1 MESMSLGGRSMRYV
15 GLFFVLGLLLATVSS
30 AYADCPAHE
39 QTASAAKA
47 SSAAQAKLK
56 QSQADHQG

>member
-1 MESMSLGGRSMRYV
+1 MRYV

-39 QTASAAKA
+39 QTASAAHT
-47 SSAAQAKLK
+47 SSATQAKLK
-56 QSQADHQG
+56 QSQADHQS

>member
-1 MESMSLGGRSMRYV
+1 MRYT
-15 GLFFVLGLLLATVSS
+15 GLFFALGLLLASVSS

-39 QTASAAKA
+39 QTAGAANA

-56 QSQADHQG
+56 QAQADHQG